1 MARKRMRGFGKKNF
15 LVEKKSFI
23 KENRM
28 KKKNISTDNI
38 SLNIKVISINKS

>member
-1 MARKRMRGFGKKNF
+1 MARKRMRAFGKKNF

-28 KKKNISTDNI
+28 KKKNISTDKI
-38 SLNIKVISINKS
+38 SLSIKVISINKS